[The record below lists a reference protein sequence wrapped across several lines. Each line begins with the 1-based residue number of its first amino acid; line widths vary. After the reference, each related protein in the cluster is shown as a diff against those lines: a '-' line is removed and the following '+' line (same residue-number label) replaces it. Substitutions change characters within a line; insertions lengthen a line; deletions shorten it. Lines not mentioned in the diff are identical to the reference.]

1 MTTKHLR
8 ISGQPVT
15 DSNFEPVKV
24 TRKQAESL
32 SRQEQRDFQKM
43 PWGKDAKGFVF
54 EAEQYFNVTVGFGR
68 LKNA

>member
-8 ISGQPVT
+8 VSGQPVT
-15 DSNFEPVKV
+15 DSNFEPVSV

-32 SRQEQRDFQKM
+32 SRQKQREFKKL

-54 EAEQYFNVTVGFGR
+54 ETERYFNVAIGFGR